1 MESDNME
8 TMIIK
13 TFIIGKLK
21 EFITKEVYQ
30 KELVLNGSKGIDKL
44 DAVLDGVWDKFQ
56 IFIEKGKYSDNKYI
70 PNFIEEPTQS
80 ITEEIFK
87 LVRDTFD
94 LKALIE
100 DIVAQGKKETGKM

>member
-1 MESDNME
+1 ME

-13 TFIIGKLK
+13 MFIIGKLK

-30 KELVLNGSKGIDKL
+30 KEIVLNGSKGIDKL

-70 PNFIEEPTQS
+70 PNFIEEPAQS

-100 DIVAQGKKETGKM
+100 DIVEQGKKETGKM

>member
-1 MESDNME
+1 ME

-13 TFIIGKLK
+13 MFIIGKLK

-70 PNFIEEPTQS
+70 PNFIEEPAQS

-87 LVRDTFD
+87 IVRDTFD

-100 DIVAQGKKETGKM
+100 DIVEQGKKETGKM

>member
-1 MESDNME
+1 ME

-13 TFIIGKLK
+13 MFIIGKLK

-30 KELVLNGSKGIDKL
+30 KEIVLNGSKGIDKL

-56 IFIEKGKYSDNKYI
+56 IFIEKGKHSDNKYI
-70 PNFIEEPTQS
+70 PNFIEEPVQE
-80 ITEEIFK
+80 ITEEVFK
-87 LVRDTFD
+87 EIRAKFD

-100 DIVAQGKKETGKM
+100 DIVLQGKKETGKM